1 MTDKEIKA
9 LISLL
14 DDQDQEVQEHIQDKL
29 LTLGT
34 EVIPL
39 LEDAWGG
46 SFDAILQERIEEVI
60 HKIQF
65 EVLVDEVNDWAANN
79 SSDLLEGAIL
89 IAKYQYPDL
98 SIDKIEKELERIK
111 RDAWLE
117 MNDNYTALEKV
128 RVLNKV
134 FFGMHNFNGNTV
146 NFHAPQNSYINTV
159 LETRKGNPLLLCIIY
174 AVIAN
179 QLKMPVYGVNLPE
192 HFVLAYKNEME
203 EIKPKLPTEAKD
215 ILFYINPFSK
225 GTVFDKKEI
234 DSFLKKLKIEPKE
247 FFYQPC
253 TNVDIIKRLLRN
265 LIYSYDKLGHTEK
278 SEELTHMLEQLSK
291 TVPGN

>member
-1 MTDKEIKA
+1 MTDSEIKA

-65 EVLVDEVNDWAANN
+65 EVLVDEVKDWAVNN
-79 SSDLLEGAIL
+79 SDDLLEGAIL

-134 FFGMHNFNGNTV
+134 IFGMHNFNGNTV

-174 AVIAN
+174 AVIAK
-179 QLKMPVYGVNLPE
+179 QLDMPVYGVNLPE
-192 HFVLAYKNEME
+192 HFVLAYKNNMTD
-203 EIKPKLPTEAKD
+203 IKPELPSEAKD

-234 DSFLKKLKIEPKE
+234 DNFLKKLKIEPKD

-265 LIYSYDKLGHTEK
+265 LVYSYDKLGHNDK
-278 SEELTHMLEQLSK
+278 SEELTHMLKQLSK
-291 TVPGN
+291 AVPGH

>member
-1 MTDKEIKA
+1 MTEKEIKA

-14 DDQDQEVQEHIQDKL
+14 DDHDQEVQEHIQDKL

-39 LEDAWGG
+39 LEDAWGS

-65 EVLVDEVNDWAANN
+65 EVLVDETKDWAINA
-79 SSDLLEGAIL
+79 SDDLLEGAIL

-98 SIDKIEKELERIK
+98 SIDKIETEIERIK

-117 MNDNYTALEKV
+117 MNENYTALEKV

-134 FFGMHNFNGNTV
+134 LFGLHNFSGNTV

-159 LETRKGNPLLLCIIY
+159 LETRKGNPLLLCVIY
-174 AVIAN
+174 AVIAK
-179 QLKMPVYGVNLPE
+179 QLDLPIYGVNLPE
-192 HFVLAYKNEME
+192 HFVLAYKNDMNDV
-203 EIKPKLPTEAKD
+203 KLNLPGSTKD
-215 ILFYINPFSK
+215 VLFYINPFSK

-247 FFYQPC
+247 FFYEPC
-253 TNVDIIKRLLRN
+253 TNVDIIKRLIRN
-265 LIYSYDKLGHTEK
+265 LVYSYDKLGHNDK
-278 SEELTHMLEQLSK
+278 SKELSHMLTELGNA
-291 TVPGN
+291 VPGK

>member
-1 MTDKEIKA
+1 MTKNEIKA

-14 DDQDQEVQEHIQDKL
+14 DDHDQEVQEHIQDKL

-39 LEDAWGG
+39 LEDAWGS
-46 SFDAILQERIEEVI
+46 SFDAILQERIEEII

-65 EVLVDEVNDWAANN
+65 EVLVDEVNDWAINA
-79 SSDLLEGAIL
+79 SDDLLEGAIL

-98 SIDKIEKELERIK
+98 SIDKIEKEIERLK

-117 MNDNYTALEKV
+117 LNDNHTALEKV

-134 FFGMHNFNGNTV
+134 IFGMHNFSGNTI

-159 LETRKGNPLLLCIIY
+159 LETRKGNPLLLCVIY
-174 AVIAN
+174 AVIAK
-179 QLKMPVYGVNLPE
+179 QLDLPIYGVNLPE
-192 HFVLAYKNEME
+192 HFVLAYKNDKKDAK
-203 EIKPKLPTEAKD
+203 IKLPGASKD
-215 ILFYINPFSK
+215 VLFYINPFSK

-234 DSFLKKLKIEPKE
+234 DSFLKKLKIEPKN
-247 FFYQPC
+247 FFYETC

-265 LIYSYDKLGHTEK
+265 LIFSYDKLGHNEK
-278 SEELTHMLEQLSK
+278 SKELTHMLKELGK
-291 TVPGN
+291 TVPGI